1 MISMSEKKLL
11 PEEDLSGVA
20 RADPPQTL
28 INFTEMDFTE
38 VAWGEPASTRL
49 KATEVKF
56 KSN

>member
-38 VAWGEPASTRL
+38 VA
-49 KATEVKF
+49 
-56 KSN
+56 